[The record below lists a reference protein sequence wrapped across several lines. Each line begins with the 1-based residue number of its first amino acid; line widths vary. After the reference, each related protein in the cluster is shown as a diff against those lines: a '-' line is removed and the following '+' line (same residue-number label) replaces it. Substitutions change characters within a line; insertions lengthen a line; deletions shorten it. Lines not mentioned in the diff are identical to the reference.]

1 MNTTKNAVSKRKRE
15 RILLICP
22 QPFLV
27 NRGTPLSILII
38 LQALTE
44 LGYSVDVVTTHIGED
59 RHVDEVEI
67 HRIPRIPFL
76 RSMPSGPSVGKFLIM
91 PFMFFRSL
99 SLLIRRRY
107 SFIVSLEDGALY
119 GKIFR
124 RLFGKKHI
132 ARIESLPTGGY
143 PPGTFL
149 NKLMGYY
156 ENLVFSGA
164 DVLLPLL
171 ATEAEYVRS
180 KVKDGNQKIVVIE
193 AMPAFTK
200 EVVSRG
206 RVEELRQ
213 QFDYKESDVVILWI
227 GNLASYQGA
236 SLLHDTVR
244 AMSFAGHANPV
255 DKHCKFLVTGKEEA
269 LRELFKGEHHG
280 NLILFEPE
288 ISDMPNLVALG
299 DVCLSFRNGDIGFP
313 SKVLVFLRAGKPTV
327 AVNTRSHGCH
337 LTHGENSYLIE
348 YDERQAAEAIRALA
362 SDKAERQ
369 RIGQNAKRYF
379 DRNFSWERY
388 RQGWK
393 AAIAY
398 VES

>member
-1 MNTTKNAVSKRKRE
+1 MNTEIHTVATRKYG

-22 QPFLV
+22 QAFLV
-27 NRGTPLSILII
+27 NSGTPLSILII

-44 LGYSVDVVTTHIGED
+44 LGYSVDMVTTHIGED
-59 RHVDEVEI
+59 RHFDQVEI

-76 RSMPSGPSVGKFLIM
+76 SDIPSGPSVAKFLIM
-91 PFMFFRSL
+91 PFMFVRSL
-99 SLLIRRRY
+99 SLLIRREY

-132 ARIESLPTGGY
+132 ARIESLPTSRY

-149 NKLMGYY
+149 NKLMGFY
-156 ENLVFSGA
+156 ENLIFFSA

-171 ATEAEYVRS
+171 ATEEEYVRS
-180 KVKDGNQKIVVIE
+180 KIKDGNQKIVLIE

-200 EVVSRG
+200 ETVSHE
-206 RVEELRQ
+206 RVKELRR
-213 QFDYKESDVVILWI
+213 QFDYTESDVVILWI
-227 GNLASYQGA
+227 GNLADYQGA
-236 SLLHDTVR
+236 SLLHDTVC
-244 AMSFAGHANPV
+244 AMSSAGQSNSV
-255 DKHCKFLVTGKEEA
+255 DKHCKFLVTGKEEET
-269 LRELFKGEHHG
+269 RELFKGEHHD

-288 ISDMPNLVALG
+288 IRDMPNLVALG

-348 YDERQAAEAIRALA
+348 YDECQAAEAIRALA

-379 DRNFSWERY
+379 DREFSWEKY

-393 AAIAY
+393 TAISY
-398 VES
+398 VER